1 MTLQTPTKSELSST
15 SVIDL
20 YALRLALWDEID
32 AANAKQQLA
41 KTARLTH
48 YIKNTISPLIRAQ
61 EGLHEAD

>member
-1 MTLQTPTKSELSST
+1 MALQAPIKSDLSRA

-20 YALRLALWDEID
+20 YTLRLALWDEID

-48 YIKNTISPLIRAQ
+48 YIKSTISPLIRAQ
-61 EGLHEAD
+61 EGLHEAE